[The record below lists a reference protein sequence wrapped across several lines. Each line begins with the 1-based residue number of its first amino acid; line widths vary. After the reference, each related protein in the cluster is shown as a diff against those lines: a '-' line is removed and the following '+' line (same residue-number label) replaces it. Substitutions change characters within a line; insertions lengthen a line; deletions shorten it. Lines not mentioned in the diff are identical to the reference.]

1 MKSKMVITA
10 LVIGALAG
18 TTFTAEAKSHKQ
30 HRSSSMTTTG
40 SGKGA
45 MSPSNN
51 GAANNPS
58 GQGNVGP
65 GTNNNNGPASGG
77 R

>member
-1 MKSKMVITA
+1 MKSKLVITA
-10 LVIGALAG
+10 LVIGAMAG
-18 TTFTAEAKSHKQ
+18 TTFAADAKSHKQ
-30 HRSSSMTTTG
+30 HKASSMTTG

-45 MSPSNN
+45 MSPAGN
-51 GAANNPS
+51 GGSANAS

-77 R
+77 K